1 MKSIKIDEEVYERLK
16 KLKGDKSFNELLRNT
31 LEAIEKAKTE
41 AVQQYTE
48 KLEDIRE
55 IAMDIATTLMQ
66 KGYFDIKLRGM
77 YIENVEDIPG
87 GITITGKI
95 VIDIPSIE
103 VKATLLEKFRSLLGG
118 EEDADT
124 EDT

>member
-31 LEAIEKAKTE
+31 LEAIEKAKSE

-118 EEDADT
+118 EEDANT